1 MKNLSNWFNANK
13 ILLNVSKTD
22 LIIFK
27 PRMKKVDFDLKLKL
41 SGKRIYPTKSVKYLG
56 IKIDESLT
64 WSEHINDI
72 AIKLKQANAML
83 YKVKEFVNT
92 MVVKLIYYAV
102 FDCHLN

>member
-1 MKNLSNWFNANK
+1 MSNWFNANK
-13 ILLNVSKTD
+13 MLLNVSKTD

-27 PRMKKVDFDLKLKL
+27 SRMKKVDLDLKLKL

-92 MVVKLIYYAV
+92 MVVKLIYYAI
-102 FDCHLN
+102 FDLHLN

>member
-13 ILLNVSKTD
+13 MLLSVSKTD

-27 PRMKKVDFDLKLKL
+27 PRMKKVDLDLKLKL
-41 SGKRIYPTKSVKYLG
+41 IGKRIYPTKSVKYLG

-72 AIKLKQANAML
+72 AIKLKQANAVL

-92 MVVKLIYYAV
+92 MVVK
-102 FDCHLN
+102 

>member
-13 ILLNVSKTD
+13 MLLNVSKTD

-27 PRMKKVDFDLKLKL
+27 SRMKKVDLDLKLKL

-64 WSEHINDI
+64 WN
-72 AIKLKQANAML
+72 KL
-83 YKVKEFVNT
+83 Y
-92 MVVKLIYYAV
+92 
-102 FDCHLN
+102 

>member
-13 ILLNVSKTD
+13 MLLSVSKTD

-27 PRMKKVDFDLKLKL
+27 PRMKKVDLDLKLKL
-41 SGKRIYPTKSVKYLG
+41 IGKRIYPTKSVKYLG

-92 MVVKLIYYAV
+92 MVVK
-102 FDCHLN
+102 

>member
-1 MKNLSNWFNANK
+1 
-13 ILLNVSKTD
+13 
-22 LIIFK
+22 
-27 PRMKKVDFDLKLKL
+27 MKKVDLDLKLKL

-72 AIKLKQANAML
+72 TIKLKQANAML

-92 MVVKLIYYAV
+92 MVVKLIYYAI
-102 FDCHLN
+102 FDLRLN